1 MHVLKLKK
9 PTVRQLKKLLEGHPV
24 KLMKGRGFQL
34 IVHPENYDIV
44 SGCFNRGMPAMVQL
58 NPEEI
63 ELNTSKTPMPEEH
76 QLTAGTKKPEL
87 IPKVQ
92 VVKPLAVGKGFT
104 GLKAPRISSIP
115 ETHRHVIEMEDLGY
129 RTGHK
134 FGTRSRA
141 GLGNLYANEASAKL
155 ANAMN
160 SVNSYEVPERIVGRG
175 LRPEGVGVGGNLI
188 GKYIPHALQSQP
200 YSANFQFQF
209 TLPPQYHKFNN
220 SV

>member
-9 PTVRQLKKLLEGHPV
+9 PTVRQLKKLLAGHPV

-34 IVHPENYDIV
+34 IVHPENYDIA
-44 SGCFNRGMPAMVQL
+44 SGCFNRGMPTMVQL
-58 NPEEI
+58 SPEEI
-63 ELNTSKTPMPEEH
+63 EMNTPTPEEH
-76 QLTAGTKKPEL
+76 QVTAGTEPKNKKFE
-87 IPKVQ
+87 
-92 VVKPLAVGKGFT
+92 PLAVGKGFT
-104 GLKAPRISSIP
+104 GLKAPRMSSVP
-115 ETHRHVIEMEDLGY
+115 ETHRHVMEMEDLGY

-160 SVNSYEVPERIVGRG
+160 SVNSYEVPRIVGRG

-188 GKYIPHALQSQP
+188 GKYNPHALQSQP
-200 YSANFQFQF
+200 YSANFQWQH

>member
-9 PTVRQLKKLLEGHPV
+9 PTVTQLKKLLAGHPV

-34 IVHPENYDIV
+34 IVHPGNYDIV

-58 NPEEI
+58 NPAEI
-63 ELNTSKTPMPEEH
+63 EMNTPTPEEH
-76 QLTAGTKKPEL
+76 QVTAGVAGVKVEPKNKKVE
-87 IPKVQ
+87 
-92 VVKPLAVGKGFT
+92 PLAVGKGFT
-104 GLKAPRISSIP
+104 GLKAPRMVSVP
-115 ETHRHVIEMEDLGY
+115 ETQRHVMEMEDLGY

-141 GLGNLYANEASAKL
+141 GLGNLYANEASAKMTD
-155 ANAMN
+155 AMN
-160 SVNSYEVPERIVGRG
+160 SVNSYEVPRMVGRG
-175 LRPEGVGVGGNLI
+175 LRSEGVGAGGNLI
-188 GKYIPHALQSQP
+188 GKFIPHAMRSQP

>member
-9 PTVRQLKKLLEGHPV
+9 PTVRQLKKLLAGLPV

-58 NPEEI
+58 NPAEI
-63 ELNTSKTPMPEEH
+63 EMNTPSPEEH
-76 QLTAGTKKPEL
+76 QVTAGIKKPEL
-87 IPKVQ
+87 IPKFQ
-92 VVKPLAVGKGFT
+92 IVKPLAVGNGFT
-104 GLKAPRISSIP
+104 GLKAPRMVSVP
-115 ETHRHVIEMEDLGY
+115 ETKRHVMEMEDLGY

-155 ANAMN
+155 ASAMN

-175 LRPEGVGVGGNLI
+175 LRPEGVGAGGNLI